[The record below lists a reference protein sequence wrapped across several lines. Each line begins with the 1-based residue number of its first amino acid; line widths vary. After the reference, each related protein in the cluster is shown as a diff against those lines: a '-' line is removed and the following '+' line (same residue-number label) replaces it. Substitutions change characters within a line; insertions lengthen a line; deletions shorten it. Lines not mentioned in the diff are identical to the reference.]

1 MWQVIG
7 QDKAVAF
14 LRCSLDSG
22 RLSHAYL
29 FSGPRHVG
37 KLTLA
42 QNLAQALNCQEENRP
57 CGSCRSCHAIARG
70 NHPDVQV
77 IGRGNEG
84 SAETPK
90 KEIGID
96 QMRQLQHAA
105 SLKPY
110 EGSYRVFIIDGAE
123 HLSEEGANSLLKTLE
138 EPAPNVVL
146 VLLTTDYGLLLPT
159 IVSRCHR
166 VELSPVPSP
175 TTEQALIQHW
185 GAAAEKA
192 EVLARLCHGAIG
204 WAISALND
212 DRLLQERA
220 QKLERLISLH
230 DASIEQRFAYAAQLA
245 TQFTKN
251 RDTVREELELWR
263 GWCRDLL
270 LMKAGC
276 ANLVANIDKE
286 TLLHRQAG
294 RYSLTQIKGS
304 IKAIGAAL
312 LQLEQNANPRLVL
325 EVLMLD
331 IATERKA
338 GYA

>member
-1 MWQVIG
+1 MWQLVG
-7 QDKAVAF
+7 QDKAVVF
-14 LRCSLDSG
+14 LSRSLDAG
-22 RLSHAYL
+22 RLAHAYL

-37 KLTLA
+37 KMTLA
-42 QNLAQALNCQEENRP
+42 QNLAQAVNCDEENRP
-57 CGSCRSCHAIARG
+57 CRNCRSCRRIASG
-70 NHPDVQV
+70 IHPDVQV
-77 IGRGNEG
+77 IGRGDEG

-90 KEIGID
+90 KEISID

-110 EGSYRVFIIDGAE
+110 EGRYRVFIIDGAE

-138 EPAPNVVL
+138 EPAPHVIL
-146 VLLTTDYGLLLPT
+146 VLLTTDYDLLLPT
-159 IVSRCHR
+159 IISRCQR
-166 VELSPVPSP
+166 VELFPVPSP
-175 TTEQALIQHW
+175 ITEQALIEHW

-192 EVLARLCHGAIG
+192 EVLARVCHGGIG

-245 TQFTKN
+245 TQFTRN
-251 RDTVREELELWR
+251 RDLVREELELWR

-270 LMKAGC
+270 LIKGGC

-286 TLLHRQAG
+286 ALLHRQARG
-294 RYSLTQIKGS
+294 YSLTQIKGF
-304 IKAIGAAL
+304 IKAIDAAL
-312 LQLEQNANPRLVL
+312 QQLEQNANPRLVL
-325 EVLMLD
+325 EVLMLAV
-331 IATERKA
+331 ATERKA
-338 GYA
+338 RYA

>member
-1 MWQVIG
+1 MWQVVG

-14 LRCSLDSG
+14 LSRSLDAG
-22 RLSHAYL
+22 RLAHAYL

-37 KLTLA
+37 KMTLA
-42 QNLAQALNCQEENRP
+42 QTLAQALNCEEGDSP
-57 CGSCRSCHAIARG
+57 CGSCRSCHAIVSG

-77 IGRGNEG
+77 IGRGNDG
-84 SAETPK
+84 SAEAPK

-110 EGSYRVFIIDGAE
+110 QGRYRVFIIDGAE

-138 EPAPNVVL
+138 EPAPNVII

-159 IVSRCHR
+159 IVSRCQR
-166 VELSPVPSP
+166 VELFSVPSP
-175 TTEQALIQHW
+175 IAEQALIERW
-185 GAAAEKA
+185 GAPADKA
-192 EVLARLCHGAIG
+192 EVLARLCHGGVG
-204 WAISALND
+204 WAVSALND

-220 QKLERLISLH
+220 QKLERLISLL
-230 DASIEQRFAYAAQLA
+230 DSSIEQRFAYAAQLA

-251 RDTVREELELWR
+251 RDSVREELELWR

-270 LMKAGC
+270 LITGGC

-286 TLLHRQAG
+286 ALLHRQAR
-294 RYSLTQIKGS
+294 RYSLTQIKGF

-312 LQLEQNANPRLVL
+312 QQLEQNANPQLAL

-331 IATERKA
+331 MAAERKTRDA
-338 GYA
+338 